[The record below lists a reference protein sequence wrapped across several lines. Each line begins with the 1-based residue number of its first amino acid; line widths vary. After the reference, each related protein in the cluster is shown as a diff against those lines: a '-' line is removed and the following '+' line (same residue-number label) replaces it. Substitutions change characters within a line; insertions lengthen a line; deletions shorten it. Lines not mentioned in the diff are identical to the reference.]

1 MIILQFYKFYINP
14 CRMFDFTELVKGIN
28 ITTTNRKEI
37 IMQRTYRERK
47 YICGDFVEVAIFPV
61 YTQTRGRSKRKK
73 PTTEIQQR
81 LNRRHATDR
90 FSKFIITTDD
100 PSSQIVTVGDAND
113 DGKINL
119 DDVVVLAQYVAEWD
133 IECNEAALDT
143 NGDGT
148 VNLDDIVHLAQ
159 YVAEREGIVLG

>member
-1 MIILQFYKFYINP
+1 M
-14 CRMFDFTELVKGIN
+14 
-28 ITTTNRKEI
+28 
-37 IMQRTYRERK
+37 
-47 YICGDFVEVAIFPV
+47 CGGL
-61 YTQTRGRSKRKK
+61 T
-73 PTTEIQQR
+73 
-81 LNRRHATDR
+81 
-90 FSKFIITTDD
+90 
-100 PSSQIVTVGDAND
+100 VTVKRWQQTPAAPMILSYTDTTVVLVSTDGCEYSMDGVNWQGSNVFEGLEPETTYLFYQRKAENDRYYASDISAPLTVKTPAKPGDAND

-159 YVAEREGIVLG
+159 YVAEWEGIVLG

>member
-1 MIILQFYKFYINP
+1 
-14 CRMFDFTELVKGIN
+14 
-28 ITTTNRKEI
+28 
-37 IMQRTYRERK
+37 MQRRYREKK
-47 YICGDFVEVAIFPV
+47 YYCGDYLEVAIYPV
-61 YTQTRGRSKRKK
+61 YTHPKKRGKRSK

-81 LNRRHATDR
+81 LNHRHATDR

-113 DGKINL
+113 DGKTNL

-133 IECNEAALDT
+133 IECNEAALDI

-159 YVAEREGIVLG
+159 YVAEWEGIVLG